1 MVYNT
6 NIVYDV
12 GVYAAS
18 KAGLEAGSDAL
29 RVELAH
35 RQVLVSFKRSMIES
49 SK

>member
-1 MVYNT
+1 MVLDGAGS
-6 NIVYDV
+6 V
-12 GVYAAS
+12 

-35 RQVLVSFKRSMIES
+35 RQVLLSFKRSMIES

>member
-1 MVYNT
+1 MT
-6 NIVYDV
+6 EFYDL

-35 RQVLVSFKRSMIES
+35 TKVSSTLLAQ
-49 SK
+49 